1 LLRVL
6 RDVFGKVGLIIR
18 ILKFGVI
25 AHFDDEAVFPA
36 QACQECR
43 VLHGLLFGA
52 IVALQHQ
59 MDVPVVSFVARK
71 IPNPG
76 YRDVMVSV
84 ARRRRHNPEHGDVVT
99 RFPVVFPQ
107 CGLYTVLQLLRCW
120 SDIGAS

>member
-1 LLRVL
+1 
-6 RDVFGKVGLIIR
+6 
-18 ILKFGVI
+18 LKFRVVT
-25 AHFDDEAVFPA
+25 HFDDQPVFPA

-84 ARRRRHNPEHGDVVT
+84 ARRRSHNPEHGDVVT

-107 CGLYTVLQLLRCW
+107 CGLYTLLQLLGRW
-120 SDIGAS
+120 SDIGASVSG